1 MLIGFGTV
9 LLGTPIAL
17 MAWTIWKSHGAAVS
31 FSPMGLTNHLAH
43 SFSFWVLIVV
53 LFIAGFVPSVFS
65 RKGSPTRT

>member
-17 MAWTIWKSHGAAVS
+17 MAWTIWKSHGAVVS

-43 SFSFWVLIVV
+43 SFSLWVLIVV
-53 LFIAGFVPSVFS
+53 LFIVGFVPSVFS